1 VVSDRFPLSLA
12 LRARLTMREIAPH
25 GVLEGAVMA
34 AYFET
39 LEQAEKYI
47 HQKNRERSTIDWSI
61 VDCQIGFLVVSAAQA
76 HQCFPE
82 LFQGSKAQEH
92 DL

>member
-1 VVSDRFPLSLA
+1 
-12 LRARLTMREIAPH
+12 MREIDPH

-39 LEQAEKYI
+39 LEQAEHYI
-47 HQKNRERSTIDWSI
+47 HQKKREHRKIEWCI

-76 HQCFPE
+76 HQRFPA
-82 LFQGSKAQEH
+82 LFQAATDQAHER
-92 DL
+92 